1 MSSSYVIINGVGYAT
16 PKAVDLNVF
25 PHSQVVGFMRHSS
38 QYFRDSAGTGFFLHF
53 LHFLNF

>member
-25 PHSQVVGFMRHSS
+25 PNGIDPS
-38 QYFRDSAGTGFFLHF
+38 DSYWADSEAVEAEEK
-53 LHFLNF
+53 